1 MRPYTLDMSTFD
13 RAARRFIPRK
23 TGDASPLGQLESAV
37 METVWSLEQPVCV
50 ADVLEA
56 LPSGHAV
63 AYNTVKTTM
72 ERLAEKRILARTKQG
87 KAYLYRAGLSREELE
102 RRIVAHALDQ
112 LVEQFPHAVA
122 SFFLQPDPSVSEEK
136 LALLQ
141 EAIERRREGQ
151 DG

>member
-1 MRPYTLDMSTFD
+1 MSAFD
-13 RAARRFIPRK
+13 RAARRFVPRK

-37 METVWSLEQPVCV
+37 METIWSLDRQVCV

-56 LPSGHAV
+56 LPSEHAV

-72 ERLAEKRILARTKQG
+72 ERLEEKNILGRVKQG
-87 KAYLYRAGLSREELE
+87 KAYFYRADVSREELE
-102 RRIVAHALDQ
+102 RRIVSHALDQ
-112 LVEQFPHAVA
+112 LVEQFPQAVA
-122 SFFLQPDPSVSEEK
+122 SFFVQPDAKLSEEK

-141 EAIERRREGQ
+141 EAIERREAQ